1 MGDTSHL
8 NTGTSDSAVDMKIGI
23 LIVDE
28 CSDFVER
35 HIVVL
40 MDMLRSMG
48 CSDGDIVVK
57 QIPSISDTVMGV
69 QFFAEYTDV
78 DGVVIVMPQERLF
91 ALQALLGGIVHLQM
105 QWNMPVAIGGAD
117 KAVDIVRMIMLQTDM
132 EASAPD
138 NQSERHVVN

>member
-40 MDMLRSMG
+40 LDMLRSMG
-48 CSDGDIVVK
+48 CTDGDIVVK

-78 DGVVIVMPQERLF
+78 DGVVIDMPQEKLF
-91 ALQALLGGIVHLQM
+91 AFQALLGGIVHLQM
-105 QWNMPVAIGGAD
+105 QWTMPVAIGGAD
-117 KAVDIVRMIMLQTDM
+117 KAVDIVRMIILQTDM

-138 NQSERHVVN
+138 NQAERHVVN

>member
-40 MDMLRSMG
+40 LDMLRSMG
-48 CSDGDIVVK
+48 CTDGDIVVK

-78 DGVVIVMPQERLF
+78 DGVVIVMPQEKLLAF
-91 ALQALLGGIVHLQM
+91 QALLGGIVHLQM

-117 KAVDIVRMIMLQTDM
+117 KAVDIVRMIILQTDM

-138 NQSERHVVN
+138 NQAERHVVN